1 MFKDLYLRINA
12 YLSGV
17 FVQSAVFS
25 GPDGYGLQQNPFL
38 TTLTTVGRMRYK
50 CHKFQI
56 AQK

>member
-38 TTLTTVGRMRYK
+38 TTLTIVGRMK
-50 CHKFQI
+50 SK
-56 AQK
+56 